1 MGGAYSI
8 VYASIRAMHDFN
20 SSSQT
25 GRWHFM
31 QKKLNWPAMPIAL
44 YHWFNVILMFKV
56 SHELSENVISIFQV
70 SQTHIHTHTLTYTY
84 ILTYPNPGWAQM
96 AQMHSSILEH
106 DGRETGTL
114 QIWLFHDGRET
125 GTLQIWL
132 CHDGRETGTLQI
144 WLFHDGCRWDLQ
156 TL

>member
-1 MGGAYSI
+1 
-8 VYASIRAMHDFN
+8 
-20 SSSQT
+20 
-25 GRWHFM
+25 
-31 QKKLNWPAMPIAL
+31 MPIAL
-44 YHWFNVILMFKV
+44 YHWFNVILMFKI

-84 ILTYPNPGWAQM
+84 ILTYPNPGWPQM

-132 CHDGRETGTLQI
+132 
-144 WLFHDGCRWDLQ
+144 
-156 TL
+156 

>member
-1 MGGAYSI
+1 
-8 VYASIRAMHDFN
+8 
-20 SSSQT
+20 
-25 GRWHFM
+25 
-31 QKKLNWPAMPIAL
+31 MPIAL

-84 ILTYPNPGWAQM
+84 ILTYPNPGWPQM

-144 WLFHDGCRWDLQ
+144 WLFPDGCR
-156 TL
+156 